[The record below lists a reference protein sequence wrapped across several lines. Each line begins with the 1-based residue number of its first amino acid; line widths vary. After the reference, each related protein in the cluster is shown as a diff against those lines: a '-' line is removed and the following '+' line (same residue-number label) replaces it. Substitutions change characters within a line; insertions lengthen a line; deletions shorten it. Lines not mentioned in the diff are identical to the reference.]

1 VGGNES
7 REIDRSGNE
16 TLENLETENLP
27 TRAALQESVSLC
39 CSLLL

>member
-16 TLENLETENLP
+16 ILENLETENL
-27 TRAALQESVSLC
+27 QDSVSLC

>member
-16 TLENLETENLP
+16 ILENLETENLL
-27 TRAALQESVSLC
+27 TRAVLQDSVSLC